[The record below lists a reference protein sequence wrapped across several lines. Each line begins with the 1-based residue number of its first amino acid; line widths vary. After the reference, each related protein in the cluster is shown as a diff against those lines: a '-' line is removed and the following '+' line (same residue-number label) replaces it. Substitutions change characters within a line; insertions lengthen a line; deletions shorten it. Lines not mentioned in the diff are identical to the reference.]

1 MKVKAIQSFNDWE
14 AGIRRQE
21 NEVFEITD
29 ERFEVLENNLKVSFS
44 VSISDVLE
52 IIEEEMSDIT
62 SEFLEVEEFP
72 GTHYLS
78 FYAYDNIIEY
88 GFNTSIETSFGY
100 DIFDNDLKLI
110 KEQ

>member
-14 AGIRRQE
+14 SGIRRLE

-52 IIEEEMSDIT
+52 IIEEEIMQGDK
-62 SEFLEVEEFP
+62 
-72 GTHYLS
+72 
-78 FYAYDNIIEY
+78 
-88 GFNTSIETSFGY
+88 ETPR
-100 DIFDNDLKLI
+100 K
-110 KEQ
+110 